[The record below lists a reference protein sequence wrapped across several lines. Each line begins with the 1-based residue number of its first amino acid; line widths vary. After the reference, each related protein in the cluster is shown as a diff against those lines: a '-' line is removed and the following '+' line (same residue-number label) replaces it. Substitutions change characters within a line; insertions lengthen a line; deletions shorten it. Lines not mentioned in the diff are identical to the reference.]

1 MFTNAL
7 ILQFSGT
14 SRLRQLPDYF
24 PFKRLKIGRADRRN
38 YAARPDRP
46 AMKRNFTATD
56 SLARKRGCRNVTRYK
71 YNYSKKTNTQTFESF
86 FVFLFFTSTWKIIF
100 KKGSRLEFR
109 AMQFTVRCLQDGNSC
124 KPIYTAFAKKHDDAV
139 HETKIPVY
147 ARSLSAKSN
156 R

>member
-1 MFTNAL
+1 M
-7 ILQFSGT
+7 
-14 SRLRQLPDYF
+14 F
-24 PFKRLKIGRADRRN
+24 PFYVDVEKK
-38 YAARPDRP
+38 
-46 AMKRNFTATD
+46 KRN
-56 SLARKRGCRNVTRYK
+56 
-71 YNYSKKTNTQTFESF
+71 
-86 FVFLFFTSTWKIIF
+86 

-109 AMQFTVRCLQDGNSC
+109 AMQFTVRFLQDGNSC